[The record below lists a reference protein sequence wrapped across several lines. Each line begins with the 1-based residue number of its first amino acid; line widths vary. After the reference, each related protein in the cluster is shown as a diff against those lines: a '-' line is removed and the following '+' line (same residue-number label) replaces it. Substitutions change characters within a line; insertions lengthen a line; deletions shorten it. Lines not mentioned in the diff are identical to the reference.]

1 MLGQQII
8 YIGNNEITY
17 MMYTYS
23 LSLSHTHPHID
34 NINVENICKTQDIS
48 KTNQQYVNDLEEGKL
63 SWTVVQDHTVCLI
76 KIKYIWQKAL
86 YNKRICLTTG
96 DCFNVCGHW
105 KILSRTNKLLIQQ
118 WVKA

>member
-63 SWTVVQDHTVCLI
+63 S
-76 KIKYIWQKAL
+76 
-86 YNKRICLTTG
+86 
-96 DCFNVCGHW
+96 
-105 KILSRTNKLLIQQ
+105 
-118 WVKA
+118 